1 MLVGEQGKQP
11 RSAAKS
17 KPRNATPKRSSLR
30 AFSILPVAL
39 LALLFFNL
47 ARYLSK
53 GIESYCFFLFEITKR
68 SVGHVNKFGTFKRLY
83 KNCLIFFEIW
93 DHFQIPPLWPFKPN
107 FNQPRQTEPAR
118 IFRDCQFN
126 KAKIHLFHFILQ
138 VVLSRLWNIRAIGFG
153 GMGFIFFGDSATRG
167 NEN

>member
-17 KPRNATPKRSSLR
+17 KPRNATLKRSTFRRS
-30 AFSILPVAL
+30 SILPVAL
-39 LALLFFNL
+39 LALLFFSL

-53 GIESYCFFLFEITKR
+53 EIKSYSFFSFEITKR

-83 KNCLIFFEIW
+83 QYCLIFFEIW

-107 FNQPRQTEPAR
+107 FNEPRQTEPAR

-138 VVLSRLWNIRAIGFG
+138 VVSSRLWNI
-153 GMGFIFFGDSATRG
+153 
-167 NEN
+167 